1 MSRTTFIDLI
11 MLVTIITICVFAY
24 YTAITPFSDASY
36 WINPCGF
43 ALSIAAL
50 WVNLINIQF
59 VPNYHGVFK
68 DE

>member
-11 MLVTIITICVFAY
+11 MVFTYVCVCVFAY
-24 YTAITPFSDASY
+24 YTAITPYGDENG
-36 WINPCGF
+36 WIMPCGLV
-43 ALSIAAL
+43 LSILAL

-59 VPNYHGVFK
+59 VPNYNGVFK